1 MFYKVW
7 HQWAPEGS
15 DQRSILTEVAWH
27 MKNAWEYR
35 ATPGNTRFKA
45 GLQLAHKG
53 WKFGGGV
60 VDLADGTGVPSIKG
74 LRALI
79 ISGRYDW
86 FERAAALAPGKA
98 ATAADAPSAQERAYL
113 SNLCGPHTTLSRIK
127 VDGAEVWMA
136 PDSAGWRVAAVF
148 VDDASA
154 SGLKATMQLAAA
166 TQGGCLGVLAGALI
180 VAAIALAVAAVSLSP
195 ILL

>member
-1 MFYKVW
+1 MYYKVW

-15 DQRSILTEVAWH
+15 DQRSILTEIAWH

-35 ATPGNTRFKA
+35 ATPGNTHFKA

-53 WKFGGGV
+53 WKLGGGL

-79 ISGRYDW
+79 ISGRHDW
-86 FERAAALAPGKA
+86 FERAAALAPGKP
-98 ATAADAPSAQERAYL
+98 ATAADAPSESERAYL
-113 SNLCGPHTTLSRIK
+113 ANLCGAQTTLSRIK
-127 VDGAEVWMA
+127 VDGAEIWMVS
-136 PDSAGWRVAAVF
+136 DSAGWRVAAVF
-148 VDDASA
+148 VDDAAA

-166 TQGGCLGVLAGALI
+166 TQGGCLGLVAGAALLG
-180 VAAIALAVAAVSLSP
+180 IALAAPVAYSLFSSMH
-195 ILL
+195 